1 MNTEGPNLL
10 FEVEKFHIHEGYRVN
25 PPDPQPSII
34 FQTFNNLAILELKQ
48 AANIFLY
55 TPVCLGPPQTMN
67 FDWKKARTYGKE
79 RAFNVITKIKFFS
92 LRLGYSSCSSGTIS

>member
-25 PPDPQPSII
+25 TNPVPSII
-34 FQTFNNLAILELKQ
+34 FATFNNLAILELKQ
-48 AANIFLY
+48 AANLFLY
-55 TPVCLGPPQTMN
+55 TPVCLGSPESIN

-79 RAFNVITKIKFFS
+79 RTSREPRNKRIF
-92 LRLGYSSCSSGTIS
+92 Y